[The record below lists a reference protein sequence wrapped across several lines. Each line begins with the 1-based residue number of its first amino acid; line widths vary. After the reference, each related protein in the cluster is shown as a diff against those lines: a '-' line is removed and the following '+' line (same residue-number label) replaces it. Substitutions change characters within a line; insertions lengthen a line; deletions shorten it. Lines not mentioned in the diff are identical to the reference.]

1 MRGLRVVMICALALS
16 FALPAAAQQQKKF
29 KDEGLQ
35 QYLVPQLTDIQAKL
49 DKLTEKLAALE
60 TAVSKLQSQQAALAE
75 DQRSTQGLLKATDAS
90 VTSLRVTNQQDL
102 LGVKTDLVE
111 IRRNIGD
118 ITDQMR
124 RSNSP
129 APSPAPLAAAPA
141 AAPAPSAD
149 GYVTQVSDNEVTINL
164 GSAAGLRVG
173 MRFSVY
179 HGSDAQTRIG
189 IIEITDVIDA
199 NNSRARTLEIKQD
212 AKFQFSD
219 VVRPL

>member
-1 MRGLRVVMICALALS
+1 MRGSRVLMICALALS
-16 FALPAAAQQQKKF
+16 FAPAGAAQQKKF

-35 QYLVPQLTDIQAKL
+35 QYLVPQMTDIQAKL
-49 DKLTEKLAALE
+49 DKLTDKLAALE
-60 TAVSKLQSQQAALAE
+60 TAVGKLQAQQAALAE

-111 IRRNIGD
+111 IRRNIGE
-118 ITDQMR
+118 IADQTR
-124 RSNSP
+124 RSASAASSP
-129 APSPAPLAAAPA
+129 AAVAAAPA
-141 AAPAPSAD
+141 TAPAPPAD
-149 GYVTQVSDNEVTINL
+149 GYVTQVSNTEVTINL

-179 HGSDAQTRIG
+179 HGSDPQTRIG
-189 IIEITDVIDA
+189 IIEITDVIDP
-199 NNSRARTLEIKQD
+199 NNSRARILESKHD
-212 AKFQFSD
+212 SKFQFSD

>member
-1 MRGLRVVMICALALS
+1 MRGSRVLILCALALS
-16 FALPAAAQQQKKF
+16 FASPAAAQQQKKF

-35 QYLVPQLTDIQAKL
+35 QYLVPQITDIQAKL
-49 DKLTEKLAALE
+49 DKLTDKMAALE
-60 TAVSKLQSQQAALAE
+60 TALGKLQSQQAALAE
-75 DQRSTQGLLKATDAS
+75 EQRSTQGLLKATDAS

-111 IRRNIGD
+111 IRRNIGE
-118 ITDQMR
+118 IADQMR
-124 RSNSP
+124 RTTTAASSP
-129 APSPAPLAAAPA
+129 AVV
-141 AAPAPSAD
+141 APAPVPASPAD
-149 GYVTQVSDNEVTINL
+149 GYVTQVRDNEVTINL

-179 HGSDAQTRIG
+179 HGSDPQTRIG
-189 IIEITDVIDA
+189 IIEVTDIIDS
-199 NNSRARTLEIKQD
+199 NNSRARILESRQD

>member
-1 MRGLRVVMICALALS
+1 MRGLRVLMICALALG
-16 FALPAAAQQQKKF
+16 FVPGAAAQQKKF

-35 QYLVPQLTDIQAKL
+35 QFLIPQITDIQAKL
-49 DKLTEKLAALE
+49 DKLTDKLAALE
-60 TAVSKLQSQQAALAE
+60 TALGKLQAQEAALAE

-111 IRRNIGD
+111 IRRNMGEIA
-118 ITDQMR
+118 DQMR
-124 RSNSP
+124 RS
-129 APSPAPLAAAPA
+129 
-141 AAPAPSAD
+141 AAPAPNPAPAAPAPAPTPVPTAD
-149 GYVTQVSDNEVTINL
+149 GYVTQVSDTEVTINL

-179 HGSDAQTRIG
+179 HGGDPQTRIG
-189 IIEITDVIDA
+189 IIEITDVMDA
-199 NNSRARTLEIKQD
+199 NNSRARILETKPD

>member
-1 MRGLRVVMICALALS
+1 MRGLRVLMFCALALG
-16 FALPAAAQQQKKF
+16 FVPAAAAQQKKF

-35 QYLVPQLTDIQAKL
+35 QYLIPQITDIQAKL
-49 DKLTEKLAALE
+49 DKLTDKLAALE
-60 TAVSKLQSQQAALAE
+60 TALGKLQAQQTALAE

-111 IRRNIGD
+111 IRRNMGEIA
-118 ITDQMR
+118 DQMR
-124 RSNSP
+124 RSAAP
-129 APSPAPLAAAPA
+129 APSPAPAAPA
-141 AAPAPSAD
+141 PVPTPPPSAD
-149 GYVTQVSDNEVTINL
+149 GYVTQVSDTEVTINL

-179 HGSDAQTRIG
+179 HGGDPQTRIG
-189 IIEITDVIDA
+189 IIEITDVMDA
-199 NNSRARTLEIKQD
+199 NNSRARILETKPD

>member
-1 MRGLRVVMICALALS
+1 MRGLRVLTISALALS
-16 FALPAAAQQQKKF
+16 IVPGAAAQQKKF
-29 KDEGLQ
+29 KDESLQ
-35 QYLVPQLTDIQAKL
+35 QYLIPQITDIQAKL
-49 DKLTEKLAALE
+49 DKLTDKLAALE
-60 TAVSKLQSQQAALAE
+60 TAMGKLQAQQAALAE

-111 IRRNIGD
+111 IRRNMGEIA
-118 ITDQMR
+118 DQMR
-124 RSNSP
+124 RSVP
-129 APSPAPLAAAPA
+129 T
-141 AAPAPSAD
+141 APAPAPTPAAD
-149 GYVTQVSDNEVTINL
+149 GYVTQVSDSEVTINL

-179 HGSDAQTRIG
+179 HGGDPQTRIG
-189 IIEITDVIDA
+189 IIEVTDVIDA
-199 NNSRARTLEIKQD
+199 NNSRARILETKPD

>member
-1 MRGLRVVMICALALS
+1 MRGLRVLTISALALS
-16 FALPAAAQQQKKF
+16 IVPGAAAQQKKF
-29 KDEGLQ
+29 KDESLQ
-35 QYLVPQLTDIQAKL
+35 QYLIPQITDIQAKL
-49 DKLTEKLAALE
+49 DKLTDKLAALE
-60 TAVSKLQSQQAALAE
+60 TAMGKLQAQQAALAE

-111 IRRNIGD
+111 IRRNMGEIA
-118 ITDQMR
+118 DQMR
-124 RSNSP
+124 RSVPTAP
-129 APSPAPLAAAPA
+129 APAA
-141 AAPAPSAD
+141 AAPAPAPTPAAD
-149 GYVTQVSDNEVTINL
+149 GYVTQVSDSEVTINL

-179 HGSDAQTRIG
+179 HGGDPQTRIG
-189 IIEITDVIDA
+189 IIEVTDVIDA
-199 NNSRARTLEIKQD
+199 NNSRARILETKPD